1 MPQYVLEAET
11 EAERLE
17 AAAEVAAAEARR
29 NIQRGSNYVLA
40 ATLFAATLFFAGIS
54 TRLTRPG
61 PRTAVLALGCLLFV
75 GTLIWVATFPVSV
88 SV

>member
-1 MPQYVLEAET
+1 MPEYVLEAET
-11 EAERLE
+11 EAKRLE
-17 AAAEVAAAEARR
+17 ADAEVAAAEARR

-61 PRTAVLALGCLLFV
+61 PRTTVLALGCLLFA
-75 GTLIWVATFPVSV
+75 GTLIWVATFPVTV